1 MWKKPCFE
9 FLSASQWRQFTTSD
23 GPLLGATLCS
33 EDSDFCNGNSNNIF
47 FVFENAEKA
56 STEKR
61 ELGLSK
67 WRVIKACASL
77 APSML

>member
-23 GPLLGATLCS
+23 GPPLGATLCS

-67 WRVIKACASL
+67 
-77 APSML
+77 